1 MFSVQ
6 KRAVLRDK
14 VYDFCK
20 REIFLQC
27 ITAERVAMVS
37 KSARN
42 AKNRIVSAS
51 KILFALNFYAHRH
64 FFGVYCFT

>member
-1 MFSVQ
+1 MLLVQ

-27 ITAERVAMVS
+27 ITAERAAMLS

-42 AKNRIVSAS
+42 AKNKSVSAS
-51 KILFALNFYAHRH
+51 KILFALIFYAHSH